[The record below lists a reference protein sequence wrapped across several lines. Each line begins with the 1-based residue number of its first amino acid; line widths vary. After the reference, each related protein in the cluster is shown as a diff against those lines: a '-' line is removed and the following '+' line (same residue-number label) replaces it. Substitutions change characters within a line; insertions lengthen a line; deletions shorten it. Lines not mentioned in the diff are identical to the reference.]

1 LASDLKPSIPQ
12 LEAFLTAYLRKN
24 PEVFHDPNAA
34 LKTNLR
40 RMIRIY
46 DFLKYGQ

>member
-1 LASDLKPSIPQ
+1 MSQHASNFTFLPPALEDLA
-12 LEAFLTAYLRKN
+12 
-24 PEVFHDPNAA
+24 EVFHDPNSA